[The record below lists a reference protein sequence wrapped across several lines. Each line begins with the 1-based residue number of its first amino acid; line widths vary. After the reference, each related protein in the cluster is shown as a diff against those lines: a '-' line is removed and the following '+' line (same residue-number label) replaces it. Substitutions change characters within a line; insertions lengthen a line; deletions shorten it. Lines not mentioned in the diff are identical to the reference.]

1 MTVPMNSS
9 RSSRVLALCF
19 ALVLAVGVAGAVS
32 VTDNAPSEAQV
43 GTTVEATF
51 ELTEL
56 YSEYESWQLQG
67 QTELSNVTWTVEEI
81 NAADAV
87 IQGESGTYDGQR
99 FAHPVDIDSG
109 AVRVQVTVTGT
120 APTVEN
126 YTYDPAEEFV
136 VASLV
141 QARQNGTSAAIGA
154 ARAHH
159 YTEDSQQARQAIED
173 AEAAIAEAGGHDE
186 AERTVG
192 AAISAYENEN
202 FENAVN
208 LATQAEETASQARAS
223 QGRTQLIL
231 MGVGALILL
240 GIIIGGVLY
249 WRSTRT
255 TSRL

>member
-1 MTVPMNSS
+1 MTGPMNSS
-9 RSSRVLALCF
+9 RCSSVLVVFC

-32 VTDNAPSEAQV
+32 VTDNAPREAQV

-56 YSEYESWQLQG
+56 YSEYENWQLQG

-87 IQGESGTYDGQR
+87 IQSESGTYDGQR
-99 FAHPVDIDSG
+99 FAHPIGIESG

-120 APTVEN
+120 APTIEN
-126 YTYDPAEEFV
+126 HTYDPEEEF
-136 VASLV
+136 LV
-141 QARQNGTSAAIGA
+141 TALIQARQNGTSAAIGA

-159 YTEDSQQARQAIED
+159 YTEDSQEARQAIED
-173 AEAAIAEAGGHDE
+173 AQAAITEAGGHEE
-186 AERTVG
+186 AERTVD

-240 GIIIGGVLY
+240 GIVIGGVIY
-249 WRSTRT
+249 WRNSRT